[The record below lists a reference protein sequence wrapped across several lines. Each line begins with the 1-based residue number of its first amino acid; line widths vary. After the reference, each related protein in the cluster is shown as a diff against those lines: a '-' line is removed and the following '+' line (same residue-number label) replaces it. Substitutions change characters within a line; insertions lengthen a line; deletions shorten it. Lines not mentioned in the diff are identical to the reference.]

1 MLISFTDLN
10 ELKVREP
17 RKRVVIE
24 PTKDFSN
31 YLVKTETDLADHVL
45 VVGDRYQPQDITM
58 HNASYLGKF
67 TSGVM
72 GNCFI

>member
-1 MLISFTDLN
+1 MKLADFN

-17 RKRVVIE
+17 KKRVVIE
-24 PTKDFSN
+24 PTSDFSN

-45 VVGDRYQPQDITM
+45 VVGDRYQPQDIIM
-58 HNASYLGKF
+58 QNASYLGKF

-72 GNCFI
+72 GK